1 MRPTF
6 ALGGLAL
13 AVLVAGSGLA
23 LALRDD
29 APPTVQ
35 VRLAAAQR
43 GQVTATVSAAGN
55 TVDGSRRDLAF
66 GSSGTLTKVYVKV
79 GTKVKKGQVLARVD
93 GRSAREAYT
102 AAKADL
108 AAAEEALEDAQKK
121 AASPTTAASPAAC
134 TPSGNGA
141 TPATSAGGTPAG
153 SATPTRGATP
163 MGTATGAATGAATGK
178 ATPTG
183 RPSGGA
189 VGGYGALGPT
199 APPTQGVSLSNGSP
213 ATGSTPRPTS
223 TPTSVPTDPGP
234 TDPGPEPQPTVT
246 VTVTATVTTTVTATP
261 TGGAPQGGIPGGGSD
276 QSGSRP
282 TSDATPSATSS
293 GKPSTSAKPSATGR
307 PTGSGKP
314 SARASTRPTSG
325 AARPNAQSSCNRGTG
340 SAGQSQSQ
348 AQAQTQG
355 QGQAQG
361 QGGVSE
367 EQAGANVDRA
377 QAALEQAA
385 DAVRATRI
393 VAPAA
398 GTVLSLAGAVGDQ
411 AGTGTFV
418 SLGDLNEL
426 QVQAMVTESD
436 VNRLKLGQ
444 KARITLATRNGRQ
457 YEGTITAIAPTATV
471 SGQLVRY
478 SVTLAF
484 DEPPTGLMLGQTAS
498 VTVTTD
504 TAADAIYVPA
514 SAVRSRSDG
523 AQVVTVRAGGRDSAK
538 VVRTG
543 VRGDQYVE
551 VTSGLQESDE
561 VVMSGA
567 TNGEFPDASWPGA

>member
-1 MRPTF
+1 M
-6 ALGGLAL
+6 
-13 AVLVAGSGLA
+13 
-23 LALRDD
+23 
-29 APPTVQ
+29 
-35 VRLAAAQR
+35 
-43 GQVTATVSAAGN
+43 
-55 TVDGSRRDLAF
+55 
-66 GSSGTLTKVYVKV
+66 
-79 GTKVKKGQVLARVD
+79 
-93 GRSAREAYT
+93 
-102 AAKADL
+102 
-108 AAAEEALEDAQKK
+108 
-121 AASPTTAASPAAC
+121 
-134 TPSGNGA
+134 
-141 TPATSAGGTPAG
+141 
-153 SATPTRGATP
+153 
-163 MGTATGAATGAATGK
+163 
-178 ATPTG
+178 
-183 RPSGGA
+183 
-189 VGGYGALGPT
+189 
-199 APPTQGVSLSNGSP
+199 
-213 ATGSTPRPTS
+213 
-223 TPTSVPTDPGP
+223 
-234 TDPGPEPQPTVT
+234 
-246 VTVTATVTTTVTATP
+246 
-261 TGGAPQGGIPGGGSD
+261 PGGGSD

-293 GKPSTSAKPSATGR
+293 GKPSTGAKPSASGR
-307 PTGSGKP
+307 PTAGGKP
-314 SARASTRPTSG
+314 SAGTSTRPTNG

-340 SAGQSQSQ
+340 STGQSQGQAQSQSQ
-348 AQAQTQG
+348 GQAQSQS
-355 QGQAQG
+355 QGQAQSQG

-367 EQAGANVDRA
+367 EQASANVDRA

-411 AGTGTFV
+411 VGTGTFA

-444 KARITLATRNGRQ
+444 KARITLATRNGQQ
-457 YEGTITAIAPTATV
+457 YEGTVTAIAPTATV

-484 DEPPTGLMLGQTAS
+484 DEPPAGLMLGQTAS